1 KLTKSYKLP
10 LMNQVPVITMRIE
23 QINGKT
29 LAKDTS
35 NNNAFR
41 GEIRATFQDSLTAAE
56 KIIDGEWTGKTEKDA
71 PVYIS
76 LEQGYAKRLKVKLKD
91 KIVFNVQGML
101 IPTVV
106 GSFREVNWGR
116 MQTNFRVVFPTGVL
130 EDAPQFHVLMTRV
143 PSKEVS
149 AKYQGAVV
157 RQFPNVSVIDL
168 DLVLELVDELLS
180 KIGFVIRFMAGF
192 SMATGWI
199 VLLSAVLTSKNQ
211 RIKESILLRTLGAS
225 GKQVLIIN
233 AIEYF
238 FLGVLAAGAGL
249 ILALSGSWL
258 LAKYSFDAT
267 FSPPLIPILVLFSI
281 VVGLVVITGV
291 LSTRN
296 VLNQP
301 PLKILR
307 NEG

>member
-1 KLTKSYKLP
+1 
-10 LMNQVPVITMRIE
+10 M
-23 QINGKT
+23 
-29 LAKDTS
+29 
-35 NNNAFR
+35 
-41 GEIRATFQDSLTAAE
+41 
-56 KIIDGEWTGKTEKDA
+56 A
-71 PVYIS
+71 PIQIS
-76 LEQGYAKRLKVKLKD
+76 LDQDYARRIKVKLND
-91 KIVFNVQGML
+91 KILFNVQGML
-101 IPTVV
+101 LQTTV

-116 MQTNFRVVFPTGVL
+116 MQTNFRVVFPSGVL
-130 EDAPQFHVLMTRV
+130 ESAPQFHVLMTRV

-149 AKYQGAVV
+149 AKFQGAVV
-157 RQFPNVSVIDL
+157 RGFPNVSVIDL
-168 DLVLELVDELLS
+168 GLVLQLWDEILD

-225 GKQVLIIN
+225 RKQVLVIN

-238 FLGVLAAGAGL
+238 FLGVFAAGAGL
-249 ILALSGSWL
+249 ILALGSSWL
-258 LAKYSFDAT
+258 LAKFSFEAT
-267 FSPPLIPILVLFSI
+267 FTPPLVPIFVLFAI
-281 VVGLVVITGV
+281 VVGLVVLTGV

-307 NEG
+307 SEG